1 MPPRFR
7 VVLTPRAL
15 EQWQRMGQEA
25 FEETDRIFGLLE
37 VDPYA
42 DGEQKHIVRIGDEA
56 RLYYDGD
63 LVWVQYHVIDNEVV
77 SVLTCS
83 DWRGRRPGPPIL

>member
-1 MPPRFR
+1 M
-7 VVLTPRAL
+7 
-15 EQWQRMGQEA
+15 
-25 FEETDRIFGLLE
+25 
-37 VDPYA
+37 
-42 DGEQKHIVRIGDEA
+42 RIGDEA

-83 DWRGRRPGPPIL
+83 DWRGRRPGLPIL